1 MVIVINSVIEEF
13 GWMDLVWLAARTDQ
27 LQVSNYSQLSD
38 YNYMELVVKNKAP
51 NALIVCEEMVL
62 VMIRLILWS
71 LVYINFHLL
80 CW

>member
-1 MVIVINSVIEEF
+1 MLKSSFRV
-13 GWMDLVWLAARTDQ
+13 
-27 LQVSNYSQLSD
+27 
-38 YNYMELVVKNKAP
+38 YMLGKFYCRLELVVKNKAP

-80 CW
+80 C

>member
-13 GWMDLVWLAARTDQ
+13 SWMDLVWLVARTDQ
-27 LQVSNYSQLSD
+27 LQVSDYSQLSD
-38 YNYMELVVKNKAP
+38 YNYVELVVKNKAP